1 MAASDVWLAP
11 LRILVLELEGAS
23 PGARAVGEKIKE
35 RCTQHPVVAIVD
47 SLIVCGE
54 KNEKHLHDEDAGKLD
69 GAVVLFIV
77 FILFLLSLNCF
88 NSPVIF
94 LGCHSYKSLKII

>member
-1 MAASDVWLAP
+1 MAASDIWLAP

-47 SLIVCGE
+47 SLIVCG
-54 KNEKHLHDEDAGKLD
+54 
-69 GAVVLFIV
+69 
-77 FILFLLSLNCF
+77 
-88 NSPVIF
+88 
-94 LGCHSYKSLKII
+94 